1 MNNITKLQEKIK
13 NSTGYNATITRFP
26 GGSSNTVSRY
36 NPGIMTTLCE
46 EVVSRGYR
54 YFDWNISSGDAGGA
68 KTSQEVYNNVIN
80 GLSKNRANVVL
91 MNDFRGNTK
100 TLNALADIIDY
111 GLANGY
117 TFKCITESTPAVI
130 HNVQN

>member
-1 MNNITKLQEKIK
+1 
-13 NSTGYNATITRFP
+13 
-26 GGSSNTVSRY
+26 
-36 NPGIMTTLCE
+36 MTTLCE

-111 GLANGY
+111 GLNNGY
-117 TFKCITESTPAVI
+117 TFSNITESTPMVT
-130 HNVQN
+130 HHVNN